1 MLKIME
7 FTKKFFNHVFL
18 YSPRYL
24 FSITL
29 IIIEFTLLSMSINT
43 LTFIISLLFFLSIFV
58 AAYLTKHLF
67 IKYILSIFA
76 LIMFILSI
84 NLSNIDFY
92 TLTTFIF
99 YLPMIY
105 AFLLP
110 DPLSTLI
117 VGVILSCILSSFI
130 GESAHN
136 HAIIGTMVSMI
147 NVSIGYTIIAYL
159 FRKLRSTNSKLLHF
173 NNELQNLNNQ
183 LKHLSLID
191 GLTGIFNRRYF
202 DTELAREFS
211 NANCCLKP
219 LSLIMLDVDSFKA
232 YNDTYGHQQGDK
244 CLSLIAATLS
254 NTIRRS
260 GDIVARYGGEEFAVI
275 LPGTNAEGAKTVA
288 ENLRREVENLKIPHI
303 NSTVSNVV
311 TISAGVYTIIPTPY
325 STPDELISFAD
336 RALYVAKHEGKNRVK
351 FYTDLNFQ

>member
-7 FTKKFFNHVFL
+7 FTKKFFNHVCL

-24 FSITL
+24 FSISL
-29 IIIEFTLLSMSINT
+29 IIIESTLIYISINN
-43 LTFIISLLFFLSIFV
+43 LTSIILHLFFLSIFIV
-58 AAYLTKHLF
+58 AYLTKHLF
-67 IKYILSIFA
+67 IKYILSIFG
-76 LIMFILSI
+76 LIIFILSI
-84 NLSNIDFY
+84 KLSNIDFY
-92 TLTTFIF
+92 TLNTFIF

-130 GESAHN
+130 GKSTHP
-136 HAIIGTMVSMI
+136 HAIIGTMISII

-159 FRKLRSTNSKLLHF
+159 FRKLSSANGKLLHL
-173 NNELQNLNNQ
+173 NTELQNLNNQ

-202 DTELAREFS
+202 DIELIREFS
-211 NANCCLKP
+211 NASCCLKP
-219 LSLIMLDVDSFKA
+219 LSLIMLDVDFFKA

-244 CLSLIAATLS
+244 CLSVIAATLS

-275 LPGTNAEGAKTVA
+275 LPGTNAEGAKIVA
-288 ENLRREVENLKIPHI
+288 ENLRREVENLQISHI
-303 NSTVSNVV
+303 NSKISDVI
-311 TISAGVYTIIPTPY
+311 TISAGVYTMIPTPY
-325 STPDELISFAD
+325 STPDQLISFAD
-336 RALYVAKHEGKNRVK
+336 KALYKAKQEGKNRVN